1 MKDIARRTGLG
12 LATISSYFNGGNV
25 REKNRIKIE
34 EAIEELHYEVNEVAR
49 GLKTNAT
56 RTIGVVIPELNNT
69 FCAEI
74 ITGMEDVLRSHGY
87 ATIVCDCRTDKKL
100 EREAVEFLTRRRVDG
115 IINMPVDEEGNHLKR
130 FQKTGKPIVL
140 IDRKIQ
146 GINCDSV
153 LVDNKKAAEDAVRYF
168 IERGHRNIGII
179 GGPEEVFTAQERMAG
194 YYKALE
200 SAVYIGDEWDITSR
214 LSINAG
220 IRYSMLNALGP
231 RTYYTYQEGILPSM
245 SSVADS
251 ITAGNGKVIKTYHGP
266 EFRVSA
272 RYAFTDDFSVKAGFN
287 TMRQYI
293 HKVSNTA
300 VMSPTDTWK
309 LSDPNIKP
317 QRGWQV
323 AAGAYYNT
331 PGQLLELSVEG
342 YYKKLIDYLDYR
354 SSAQILMNHHLETD
368 VINTEGYAY
377 GVEFQ
382 VKKQVGKLNGWMSYT
397 YSRTFLRQNDPRI
410 ARPINGGE
418 WYPTEYDKPHDF
430 KLVGNYKFTRRYSMS
445 FNMDYSTGRPTTIPA
460 GQYYDQGLK
469 KMQVYYT
476 DRNSYRV
483 PDYFRMDLSFNIEPS
498 HHLTLLTHSSLSFG
512 IYNLTGRK
520 NVYSVY
526 FVSEEG
532 RIQGYKMSIFG
543 APIPF
548 VTYNIKF

>member
-1 MKDIARRTGLG
+1 MAATMKDIARRTGLG

-200 SAVYIGDEWDITSR
+200 SAGIPVSESLIWHGDYTIQGGVRGLEELVQNNPEMTAVFVTNYEMTMGAMIGVNELGIR
-214 LSINAG
+214 IPKQLSMIGFDNLQFARACNPKLTIVAQPTDGIAREVAKVMLNHLENAG
-220 IRYSMLNALGP
+220 ETSGEL
-231 RTYYTYQEGILPSM
+231 
-245 SSVADS
+245 
-251 ITAGNGKVIKTYHGP
+251 
-266 EFRVSA
+266 
-272 RYAFTDDFSVKAGFN
+272 FSEK
-287 TMRQYI
+287 
-293 HKVSNTA
+293 
-300 VMSPTDTWK
+300 
-309 LSDPNIKP
+309 
-317 QRGWQV
+317 
-323 AAGAYYNT
+323 
-331 PGQLLELSVEG
+331 
-342 YYKKLIDYLDYR
+342 
-354 SSAQILMNHHLETD
+354 LETE
-368 VINTEGYAY
+368 IIA
-377 GVEFQ
+377 
-382 VKKQVGKLNGWMSYT
+382 GKS
-397 YSRTFLRQNDPRI
+397 
-410 ARPINGGE
+410 
-418 WYPTEYDKPHDF
+418 
-430 KLVGNYKFTRRYSMS
+430 V
-445 FNMDYSTGRPTTIPA
+445 
-460 GQYYDQGLK
+460 
-469 KMQVYYT
+469 
-476 DRNSYRV
+476 RV
-483 PDYFRMDLSFNIEPS
+483 L
-498 HHLTLLTHSSLSFG
+498 
-512 IYNLTGRK
+512 
-520 NVYSVY
+520 
-526 FVSEEG
+526 
-532 RIQGYKMSIFG
+532 
-543 APIPF
+543 A
-548 VTYNIKF
+548 

>member
-1 MKDIARRTGLG
+1 MAATMKDIARRTGLG

-200 SAVYIGDEWDITSR
+200 SAGIPMSESLIWHGDYTIQGGVRGLEELVQNNPEMTAVFVTNYEMTMGAMIGVNELGIR
-214 LSINAG
+214 IPEQLSMIGFDNLQFARACNPKLTIVAQPTDGIAREVAKVMLNHLENAG
-220 IRYSMLNALGP
+220 ETSGEL
-231 RTYYTYQEGILPSM
+231 
-245 SSVADS
+245 
-251 ITAGNGKVIKTYHGP
+251 
-266 EFRVSA
+266 
-272 RYAFTDDFSVKAGFN
+272 FSEK
-287 TMRQYI
+287 
-293 HKVSNTA
+293 
-300 VMSPTDTWK
+300 
-309 LSDPNIKP
+309 
-317 QRGWQV
+317 
-323 AAGAYYNT
+323 
-331 PGQLLELSVEG
+331 
-342 YYKKLIDYLDYR
+342 
-354 SSAQILMNHHLETD
+354 LETE
-368 VINTEGYAY
+368 IIA
-377 GVEFQ
+377 
-382 VKKQVGKLNGWMSYT
+382 GKS
-397 YSRTFLRQNDPRI
+397 
-410 ARPINGGE
+410 
-418 WYPTEYDKPHDF
+418 
-430 KLVGNYKFTRRYSMS
+430 V
-445 FNMDYSTGRPTTIPA
+445 
-460 GQYYDQGLK
+460 
-469 KMQVYYT
+469 
-476 DRNSYRV
+476 RV
-483 PDYFRMDLSFNIEPS
+483 F
-498 HHLTLLTHSSLSFG
+498 
-512 IYNLTGRK
+512 
-520 NVYSVY
+520 
-526 FVSEEG
+526 
-532 RIQGYKMSIFG
+532 
-543 APIPF
+543 A
-548 VTYNIKF
+548 